1 MFSLN
6 NYNKIICSTSDNSG
20 NYRGVF
26 LQKYTVFYVR
36 PRVNC
41 SPLKTLNFIAN
52 LLSWHQIE
60 TKQLMKLLV
69 TEMYSYHTCSH
80 VSFLLS
86 LPAVSLSL
94 SLSPFLQYL
103 YRSLLLPTC
112 STVHISIALSC
123 SLPTVS
129 LWLSLARIL
138 FSLSLNY
145 PSQSWSSASISYAVE
160 NHGTVIEK

>member
-1 MFSLN
+1 
-6 NYNKIICSTSDNSG
+6 
-20 NYRGVF
+20 
-26 LQKYTVFYVR
+26 
-36 PRVNC
+36 
-41 SPLKTLNFIAN
+41 
-52 LLSWHQIE
+52 
-60 TKQLMKLLV
+60 MKLLV

-112 STVHISIALSC
+112 STVSLSLSLAPCLQYLYRSLLLPAYSISIALSC

>member
-1 MFSLN
+1 
-6 NYNKIICSTSDNSG
+6 
-20 NYRGVF
+20 
-26 LQKYTVFYVR
+26 
-36 PRVNC
+36 
-41 SPLKTLNFIAN
+41 
-52 LLSWHQIE
+52 
-60 TKQLMKLLV
+60 MKLLV

-103 YRSLLLPTC
+103 YRSLLLPAY
-112 STVHISIALSC
+112 SISIALSC